1 MLDIGCYRGP
11 VDRPQPT
18 VPAAERTLDLL
29 ELLAAAPRGLTT
41 SELLDEVESSRS
53 GLYALLNTLKARGY
67 VVTED
72 GRHRSGPAVWNLVP
86 GRPQELETLLA
97 AFREERDF
105 DESVALVWPERG
117 GTVVVAESQPE
128 RSVRAVYRHGAFRP
142 LSSPDARVI
151 AAGGAGDDP
160 DLRRVRR
167 EAAATASSDEITEI
181 AVPIC
186 ADGIRPVAALVAGI
200 PAQRAS
206 GDHLEEVDR
215 TLRQAAARLS
225 YRLGAPVYQPYGWAP
240 TAPIGPSR
248 ELSSDEIDE
257 FLSGLWGAQL
267 ACVRAD
273 GTPHVV
279 PLWYEWDGEVMWVAA
294 SPGAS
299 WRSYVA
305 ETPQVSVTLD
315 EPWSPLRR
323 VFLTG
328 RAEEVDEESVEGGLQ
343 GLRRRLAVRYLGQ
356 GAERQPELSE
366 TEGWAAIRIVPERIL
381 GRQGLGPVPVGEA
394 S

>member
-1 MLDIGCYRGP
+1 MNPSETAPG
-11 VDRPQPT
+11 

-29 ELLAAAPRGLTT
+29 ELLAEARRGFST
-41 SELLDEVESSRS
+41 SELLDEIESSRS

-67 VVTED
+67 VVSED

-86 GRPQELETLLA
+86 GRPRELETLIT
-97 AFREERDF
+97 AFQEERHQF

-117 GTVVVAESQPE
+117 GTVVIAESQPE
-128 RSVRAVYRHGAFRP
+128 RTVRVVYRHGTLRP
-142 LSSPDARVI
+142 LASPDGRVI
-151 AAGGAGDDP
+151 AAGGSGDEP
-160 DLRRVRR
+160 DLRQIRR
-167 EAAATASSDEITEI
+167 EAAATKSTDEVTEI
-181 AVPIC
+181 AVPVC

-206 GDHLEEVDR
+206 AAYRESVDR
-215 TLRQAAARLS
+215 SLRQAAARLS
-225 YRLGAPVYQPYGWAP
+225 HRLGAPVYQPYGWAP

-248 ELSSDEIDE
+248 ELMPDEIDE

-267 ACVRAD
+267 ACVRSD

-279 PLWYEWDGEVMWVAA
+279 PLWYEWDGDVMWVAA

-299 WRSYVA
+299 WRGYVVD
-305 ETPQVSVTLD
+305 TPQVSVTLD

-328 RAEEVDEESVEGGLQ
+328 RAEEVGDDEIEGGLE
-343 GLRRRLAVRYLGQ
+343 GLRRRLAVRYLGR

-366 TEGWAAIRIVPERIL
+366 TEGWAAFRITPDRIL
-381 GRQGLGPVPVGEA
+381 GRQGLGRAAVEEA

>member
-1 MLDIGCYRGP
+1 M
-11 VDRPQPT
+11 DRSQPT

-29 ELLAAAPRGLTT
+29 ESLAVAPRGLTT
-41 SELLDEVESSRS
+41 AELLDEIDSSRS

-86 GRPQELETLLA
+86 GRPQELETLIA

-105 DESVALVWPERG
+105 EESVALVWPDRG
-117 GTVVVAESQPE
+117 GTVVVAQTQPE
-128 RSVRAVYRHGAFRP
+128 RAVRAVYRHGTLRP
-142 LSSPDARVI
+142 HSSPDARVI
-151 AAGGAGDDP
+151 AAGGAADDP

-167 EAAATASSDEITEI
+167 EAGASASDEEITEI

-186 ADGIRPVAALVAGI
+186 ADGIRPIAALVAGI

-206 GDHLEEVDR
+206 AEHLGEVDR
-215 TLRQAAARLS
+215 SPRQAAARLPHPP
-225 YRLGAPVYQPYGWAP
+225 RAPAAPV
-240 TAPIGPSR
+240 GPSR
-248 ELSSDEIDE
+248 ELSPEEIDE

-267 ACVRAD
+267 ACVRSD

-299 WRSYVA
+299 WRTYVA
-305 ETPQVSVTLD
+305 ETPRVSVTLD
-315 EPWSPLRR
+315 EPWSPL
-323 VFLTG
+323 
-328 RAEEVDEESVEGGLQ
+328 
-343 GLRRRLAVRYLGQ
+343 
-356 GAERQPELSE
+356 
-366 TEGWAAIRIVPERIL
+366 
-381 GRQGLGPVPVGEA
+381 
-394 S
+394 